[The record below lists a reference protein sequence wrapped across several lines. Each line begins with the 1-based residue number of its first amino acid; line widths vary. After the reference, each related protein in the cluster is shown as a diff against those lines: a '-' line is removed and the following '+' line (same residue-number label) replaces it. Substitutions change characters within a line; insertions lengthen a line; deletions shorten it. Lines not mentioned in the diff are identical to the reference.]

1 MVKPSRIF
9 PHIFSV
15 KNTVRYPDKET
26 FLVLMMEKEHRREK
40 KSYTGDDHMYCA
52 VYMVCVFTES
62 SRRSQTQRS
71 RAWGKFPLA

>member
-26 FLVLMMEKEHRREK
+26 FLVLMLEKALKRDEKLHR
-40 KSYTGDDHMYCA
+40 
-52 VYMVCVFTES
+52 
-62 SRRSQTQRS
+62 
-71 RAWGKFPLA
+71 